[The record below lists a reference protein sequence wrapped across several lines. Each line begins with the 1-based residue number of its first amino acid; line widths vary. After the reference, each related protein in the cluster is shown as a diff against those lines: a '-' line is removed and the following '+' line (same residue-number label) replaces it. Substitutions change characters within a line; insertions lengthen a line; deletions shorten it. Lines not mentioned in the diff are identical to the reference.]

1 MRHNKV
7 LKQNETTS
15 GKALSPACGTVT
27 VACGFWK
34 YGCGSRPGYLFE
46 HPKDYV
52 TTSVALCHDICV
64 PSPIQFMDTVVW
76 QTEVQ
81 SPFQTETKRR
91 VYLDSL
97 QTLSH
102 RTWHGCSA
110 SLESRTSLHGVPLPL
125 SRRKPPE
132 HWNSTPVQGNEVVA
146 KEWMNLTWHNIRI
159 IRSLGCRFLN
169 QKNCQT

>member
-15 GKALSPACGTVT
+15 GKTLSPACGTVT
-27 VACGFWK
+27 VACGFCK

-52 TTSVALCHDICV
+52 TTSVGLCH
-64 PSPIQFMDTVVW
+64 
-76 QTEVQ
+76 
-81 SPFQTETKRR
+81 
-91 VYLDSL
+91 
-97 QTLSH
+97 LSNLWIFWFGRPRSNLLSKPKQNVESIWILCKPLAIGH
-102 RTWHGCSA
+102 GWTWHGCSA

-132 HWNSTPVQGNEVVA
+132 H
-146 KEWMNLTWHNIRI
+146 
-159 IRSLGCRFLN
+159 
-169 QKNCQT
+169 